1 MGLNNLDFL
10 SPSPKAFIFQEN
22 SNKTNFGGVF
32 SLIYFLIF
40 IILSIYYLSL
50 YILDDNYSLEYFFYE
65 KILDTKQ
72 YIKKINDE
80 RYNPLFNMNVYLIDG
95 Y

>member
-1 MGLNNLDFL
+1 MGLNKLDFL
-10 SPSPKAFIFQEN
+10 SPPPKAFIFQEN

-50 YILDDNYSLEYFFYE
+50 YILDDNYSLEYFFM
-65 KILDTKQ
+65 
-72 YIKKINDE
+72 KK
-80 RYNPLFNMNVYLIDG
+80 F
-95 Y
+95 